1 MFTKSFVAKWMVAVF
16 MLSLLIS
23 CGGGTST
30 TTTGGNNPNPQ
41 PSDTTPPTVNSV
53 TPVDTT
59 TDIAVNTAIS
69 AVFSEAM
76 KQTTITNATFT
87 VTPPVTGTVIYSG
100 TTATFAPYS
109 NLSSST
115 TYTVTITRDAKDL
128 AGNSLASNYVWTF
141 KTAGSTPDSHLVGYW
156 KFDETSDATAF
167 DSSGNS
173 NTGTLTNGPVW
184 TTGKAG
190 NALQF
195 DGVDDYV
202 DTGNGASLQ
211 ITGAITLA
219 GWVKL
224 NSLSSD
230 NAFFGRGQALGSNG
244 NRGYFV
250 SFTGSSTKKI
260 YFDTYNTT
268 TRDALFTGSNAINDN
283 NWHYVVAT
291 WDGTSGINSKKI
303 YLDGL
308 LDAQKSSSITEI
320 GAPNVNFRIGA
331 DSNQDLHTNGLIDEV
346 KVYNRALSISE
357 IIEEYFIYAPSPVPN
372 PIILPPSACP
382 LGGGVGYANIV
393 SPTNATFSVNN
404 KADLLSAL
412 SSAKSG
418 EIIYV
423 NDDAEID
430 LTDQANLIIPAGVT
444 LASGRGNGSSQGALL
459 FSNRLTYT
467 GGTEQLWK
475 LFKSGGSGVRVTGI
489 RLVGNDN
496 ETRGD
501 AYEYSTSMGIYSEH
515 NVEVDNSELSG
526 WSDCA
531 VCLYY
536 TPASVTPQIH
546 NNFIHHNRREGLGY
560 GVVHA
565 YAGNSII
572 EGNIFDWNRH
582 SIAGDGRVNTSY
594 TARYNLVLGNGN
606 SHSFDMHGGADRGD
620 GTGVAGKTINI
631 YGNTFSTIR
640 GIDTTWNEYAVII
653 RGIPTDGA
661 YIHDNYFS
669 NNNQTDAILQKN
681 AFENMN
687 INNNIFSGTYPTP
700 TPASYPF
707 CSTPTP

>member
-141 KTAGSTPDSHLVGYW
+141 KTAGSTPNSH
-156 KFDETSDATAF
+156 
-167 DSSGNS
+167 
-173 NTGTLTNGPVW
+173 P
-184 TTGKAG
+184 
-190 NALQF
+190 
-195 DGVDDYV
+195 
-202 DTGNGASLQ
+202 
-211 ITGAITLA
+211 
-219 GWVKL
+219 
-224 NSLSSD
+224 
-230 NAFFGRGQALGSNG
+230 
-244 NRGYFV
+244 
-250 SFTGSSTKKI
+250 
-260 YFDTYNTT
+260 
-268 TRDALFTGSNAINDN
+268 
-283 NWHYVVAT
+283 
-291 WDGTSGINSKKI
+291 
-303 YLDGL
+303 
-308 LDAQKSSSITEI
+308 
-320 GAPNVNFRIGA
+320 
-331 DSNQDLHTNGLIDEV
+331 
-346 KVYNRALSISE
+346 
-357 IIEEYFIYAPSPVPN
+357 PVPN

-496 ETRGD
+496 ETRGN

-620 GTGVAGKTINI
+620 GTDVAGKTINI

-640 GIDTTWNEYAVII
+640 GIDTTWNEYAVVI

-700 TPASYPF
+700 APYPF